1 MMKRTPIFI
10 LTIFLL
16 LIVPTIC
23 TAQFYFGK
31 NKVQYTNFDWQV
43 METEH
48 FQIYFYSEEE
58 EIAQI
63 AADIAEGFY
72 PTTAAR
78 FKHEIYRKIPLII
91 YSSPNYFTQTNVTW
105 SMLPES
111 VAGFTEF
118 LKGRV
123 VVPFHGSY
131 HDFAHVIR
139 HELVH
144 VFQIAKLQSVM
155 SLSLQQRMA
164 SPPLWFIEGQ
174 AEFWSTVWD
183 SEADAIIK
191 DMVLSGNLYTLEN
204 IYQISGS
211 FFMYK
216 LGQSIC
222 QFINDTYGSEKL
234 ILIYENWWKERSF
247 NKIIELTLG
256 EPVKDISKK
265 WQYYLQK
272 KYFPEIA
279 EAGLAK
285 REARQLTKKGYALKG
300 VPVQFKN
307 GENTEDWIVFK
318 ANKMGY
324 SGIYMMSSNGEEK
337 KLKTLLKGGT
347 STSFESLHLLQSG
360 IDANEN
366 GDILFSSKSKETDV
380 LYIYNINLD
389 KITAKYQFPDM
400 AAIVSPQFS
409 PDAQRA
415 VFGGTKKSGIS
426 DIYTVSLDNGK
437 LTQITD
443 DFYYDI
449 DPTFT
454 ADGDTVIFV
463 SDRCSDGQSGALSL
477 YKMSIADQVPIQLT
491 FGNWRDRSPE
501 THNGDIYFSS
511 DRNGAYNIYCLKNDN
526 SIGQITTL
534 LTGAYDPKVTSDSNR
549 IVFSGYQDF
558 GFHIYSALLEDS
570 LVLAEEKPVGQTFWK
585 PEKLNQKSI
594 KSSVKYKT
602 DYSFDIAQSAIS
614 YDPVYGTMGGIQ
626 VALSDMLGDNV
637 YYFLLA
643 NTAQTKSD
651 ILSSFNVAAT
661 YLNKKH
667 RLNWGIGL
675 YHLYDE
681 YYNSYDGYYYERQ
694 AGGLV
699 HLNYPLSKFT
709 RLETTSYLRYSNRDF
724 GFPVIRN
731 GRLLAKRRAALLS
744 SYLSFVSDNSL
755 WDISGPIDGHRYN
768 FTVGL
773 TAALDEGRAYNKLV
787 MVDLRKYFRL
797 GKFSALAHRL
807 FFYSSTGVEPQRIYF
822 GGSWS
827 FRGYGRR
834 DNYIKNVL
842 FSSNELRFPLIDNL
856 YIGFPFGA
864 VGFRAIRGAIFL
876 DAGYFS
882 DDDFRFPERNIFG
895 DLLGSFGTGF
905 RVSLGRVI
913 LLRFDF
919 SRRTDFKRISKTTN
933 FDFFFGWNF

>member
-1 MMKRTPIFI
+1 M
-10 LTIFLL
+10 LLALL
-16 LIVPTIC
+16 LIVPAVSK
-23 TAQFYFGK
+23 AQFYFGK
-31 NKVQYTNFDWQV
+31 NKVQYTQFDWQV

-48 FQIYFYSEEE
+48 FRIYFYSEEE

-63 AADIAEGFY
+63 AADIAEGYY
-72 PTTAAR
+72 PTLAAK

-105 SMLPES
+105 SILPES

-144 VFQIAKLQSVM
+144 VFQISKLRSIMTISV
-155 SLSLQQRMA
+155 QQRMA

-174 AEFWSTVWD
+174 AEYWSTEWD
-183 SEADAIIK
+183 SEADAIVK
-191 DMVLSGNLYTLEN
+191 DMVLSGNLYSIDKL
-204 IYQISGS
+204 YQISGT

-222 QFINDTYGSEKL
+222 EFINDTYGSDKL
-234 ILIYENWWKERSF
+234 ILIYENWWKERTF
-247 NKIIELTLG
+247 DKIVEHTLG
-256 EPVKDISKK
+256 EPIKEISKK
-265 WQYYLQK
+265 WHYFLQK

-279 EAGLAK
+279 SAGLAK
-285 REARQLTKKGYALKG
+285 REARQLTKKGYALKA

-307 GENTEDWIVFK
+307 GDESEDWIVFK

-324 SGIYMMSSNGEEK
+324 SGIYMMSPNGEEK
-337 KLKTLLKGGT
+337 RLKTLLKGGT

-366 GDILFSSKSKETDV
+366 GEILFSSKSKETDV

-389 KITAKYQFPDM
+389 KITAKFQFPDM

-409 PDAQRA
+409 PDNQRA
-415 VFGGTKKSGIS
+415 VFGGTKKSGFS
-426 DIYTVSLDNGK
+426 DIYTVSLNDGT
-437 LTQITD
+437 LTRITD
-443 DFYYDI
+443 DIYYDI

-454 ADGDTVIFV
+454 PDGDSVIFV
-463 SDRCSDGQSGALSL
+463 SDRCSSGQEGALNL
-477 YKMSIADQVPIQLT
+477 YKISSSGGPPRQLT

-501 THNGDIYFSS
+501 TYNGDIYFSS
-511 DRNGAYNIYCLKNDN
+511 DRNRVYNIYCLKKDN
-526 SIGQITTL
+526 SVGQVTTL

-558 GFHIYSALLEDS
+558 GFHIYSSLLKD
-570 LVLAEEKPVGQTFWK
+570 LPVLAEEKPAGQTFWK
-585 PEKLNQKSI
+585 PQKLSKKSI

-614 YDPVYGTMGGIQ
+614 YDPVYGAMGGLQ
-626 VALSDMLGDNV
+626 VALSDILGDNV

-643 NTAQTKSD
+643 NTAQTKND
-651 ILSSFNVAAT
+651 ILSSFNVALT
-661 YLNKKH
+661 YINKKH
-667 RLNWGIGL
+667 RLNWGVGV

-681 YYNSYDGYYYERQ
+681 YYNDYDGFYYERQ
-694 AGGLV
+694 AGGLI
-699 HLNYPLSKFT
+699 HLNYPLSKFN
-709 RLETTSYLRYSNRDF
+709 RLETTTYLRYSDRDY
-724 GFPVIRN
+724 GIPVIRE
-731 GRLLAKRRAALLS
+731 GRILTKRRAALFS
-744 SYLSFVSDNSL
+744 SYFSFVSDNSL

-768 FTVGL
+768 FTVGI
-773 TAALDEGRAYNKLV
+773 TSALDEGRAYNRLA

-797 GKFSALAHRL
+797 GRFSAMAHRL
-807 FFYSSTGVEPQRIYF
+807 FLYSSTGLEPQRIYF

-827 FRGYGRR
+827 FRGYSRR
-834 DNYIKNVL
+834 HFYKRNIV

-864 VGFRAIRGAIFL
+864 IGFRAIRGAIFL

-882 DDDFRFPERNIFG
+882 DTKFHFVDNQFFH
-895 DLLGSFGTGF
+895 DLLGSFGYGF
-905 RVSLGRVI
+905 RVSLGRIV

-919 SRRTDFKRISKTTN
+919 SRRTDFKRIEKNTN

>member
-1 MMKRTPIFI
+1 MLKLKPIFI
-10 LTIFLL
+10 FFLA
-16 LIVPTIC
+16 LILSIPTIC
-23 TAQFYFGK
+23 SAQFYFGK
-31 NKVQYTNFDWQV
+31 NKVQYTHFDWQV

-48 FQIYFYSEEE
+48 FRIYFYIEEE

-63 AADIAEGFY
+63 AANVAEDCY
-72 PTTAAR
+72 PILAAR
-78 FKHEIYRKIPLII
+78 FKQEIYRKIPLII

-105 SMLPES
+105 SILPES

-144 VFQIAKLQSVM
+144 VFQISKLQSVM
-155 SLSLQQRMA
+155 SISLQQRMA
-164 SPPLWFIEGQ
+164 TPPLWFIEGQ
-174 AEFWSTVWD
+174 AEYWSTKWD
-183 SEADAIIK
+183 SEADAIVK
-191 DMVLSGNLYTLEN
+191 DMVLSGNLFTIEN
-204 IYQISGS
+204 LHQISGTY
-211 FFMYK
+211 FMYK

-222 QFINDTYGSEKL
+222 EFINDTYGPEKL
-234 ILIYENWWKERSF
+234 IMIYENWWKERTF
-247 NKIIELTLG
+247 DKIIEHTMG
-256 EPVKDISKK
+256 EPIKEISKK
-265 WQYYLQK
+265 WHYYLQK
-272 KYFPEIA
+272 RYFPEIA
-279 EAGLAK
+279 DAGLAK

-307 GENTEDWIVFK
+307 GEDSEDWIVFK

-324 SGIYMMSSNGEEK
+324 SGIYMMSPNGEEK
-337 KLKTLLKGGT
+337 RLKTLLKGGT

-366 GDILFSSKSKETDV
+366 GEILFSSKSKETDV

-389 KITAKYQFPDM
+389 KITARYQFPNM
-400 AAIVSPQFS
+400 ATIVSPQFS
-409 PDAQRA
+409 PDNRRV
-415 VFGGTKKSGIS
+415 VFSGTKISGIS
-426 DIYTVSLDNGK
+426 DIYMISLDDGK
-437 LTQITD
+437 LVQITD

-454 ADGDTVIFV
+454 ADGNSIIFA
-463 SDRCSDGQSGALSL
+463 SDRCSSGQEGALNL
-477 YKMSIADQVPIQLT
+477 FKIENTYTEPTQLT

-501 THNGDIYFSS
+501 TYNDDIYFSS
-511 DRNGAYNIYCLKNDN
+511 DKNGAYNIYCLKKDN
-526 SIGQITTL
+526 SISQITTL
-534 LTGAYDPKVTSDSNR
+534 LTGAYDPKVTSDSDR
-549 IVFSGYQDF
+549 IIFSGYQDF
-558 GFHIYSALLEDS
+558 GFHIYSAILKDS

-585 PEKLNQKSI
+585 PKKLSQKSI
-594 KSSVKYKT
+594 KSSVKYNT

-614 YDPVYGTMGGIQ
+614 YDPVYGAMGGLQI
-626 VALSDMLGDNV
+626 ALSDMLGDNV

-643 NTAQTKSD
+643 NTAQTKND
-651 ILSSFNVAAT
+651 ILSSFNVALT

-667 RLNWGIGL
+667 RLNWGVGV

-681 YYNSYDGYYYERQ
+681 YYNAFDGFYYERQ
-694 AGGLV
+694 AGGLI
-699 HLNYPLSKFT
+699 HFNYPLSKFN
-709 RLETTSYLRYSNRDF
+709 RLETTTYLRYSDRDYSLRF
-724 GFPVIRN
+724 FR
-731 GRLLAKRRAALLS
+731 RRAALMS
-744 SYLSFVSDNSL
+744 SYFSFVSDNSL
-755 WDISGPIDGHRYN
+755 WEISGPIDGHRYN
-768 FTVGL
+768 FTIGI
-773 TAALDEGRAYNKLV
+773 TSALDEGRVYNKLAL
-787 MVDLRKYFRL
+787 MDLRKYFRL
-797 GKFSALAHRL
+797 GKFSAAAHRL
-807 FFYSSTGVEPQRIYF
+807 FIYSSTGIEPQRIYF

-834 DNYIKNVL
+834 AFYNRNIV

-864 VGFRAIRGAIFL
+864 IGFRAIRGAIFL

-882 DDDFRFPERNIFG
+882 DTKFHFMDGKYFD
-895 DLLGSFGTGF
+895 DLLGSFGYGF

-919 SRRTDFKRISKTTN
+919 SRRTDFRKISKNTN